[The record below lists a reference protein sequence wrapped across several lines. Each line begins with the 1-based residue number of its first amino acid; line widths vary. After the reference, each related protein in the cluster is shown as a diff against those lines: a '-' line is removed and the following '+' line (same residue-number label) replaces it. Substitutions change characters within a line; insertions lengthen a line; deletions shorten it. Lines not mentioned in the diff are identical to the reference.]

1 MKDIIQIQVWKDKEK
16 PYYSEE
22 FMFEFAK
29 WCARNYMRL
38 TETWIKIQD
47 YGESSPVQI
56 FTTKELLE
64 EFKKSKD
71 AVSE

>member
-1 MKDIIQIQVWKDKEK
+1 MIT
-16 PYYSEE
+16 YSEE

-29 WCARNYMRL
+29 WCARYYIRFSNCW
-38 TETWIKIQD
+38 EAK
-47 YGESSPVQI
+47 ESDDI